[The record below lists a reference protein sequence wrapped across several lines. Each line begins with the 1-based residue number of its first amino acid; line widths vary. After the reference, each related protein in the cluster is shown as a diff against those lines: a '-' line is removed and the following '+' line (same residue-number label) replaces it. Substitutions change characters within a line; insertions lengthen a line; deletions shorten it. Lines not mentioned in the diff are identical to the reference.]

1 MVENSTLIKPVS
13 RKNHPGIKNLK
24 NSPSTPAEYTLS
36 SYLQTWSQSI
46 FQSCH
51 MGTEARLSNQAFM
64 LSHMEWD
71 KPTLQDKLSE
81 PLQSF
86 VLNSYSLGS

>member
-36 SYLQTWSQSI
+36 SYLQT
-46 FQSCH
+46 
-51 MGTEARLSNQAFM
+51 
-64 LSHMEWD
+64 
-71 KPTLQDKLSE
+71 
-81 PLQSF
+81 
-86 VLNSYSLGS
+86 